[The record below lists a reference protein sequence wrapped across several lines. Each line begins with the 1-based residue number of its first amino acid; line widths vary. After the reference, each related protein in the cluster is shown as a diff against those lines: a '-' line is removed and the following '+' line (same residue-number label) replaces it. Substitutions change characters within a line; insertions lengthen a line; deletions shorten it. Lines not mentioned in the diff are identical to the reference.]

1 MKKVLFKLFVIV
13 IFIQA
18 CIVTNVFAA
27 DSFRVKFQEEL
38 SVKAGE
44 TIEIPIIMDNI
55 DFNGIQKGV
64 IAFSCKLNYDNTV
77 FELVEYDDNNT
88 FKINEDIELYVQY
101 NYINESNKL
110 VLEFSESYFD
120 EFGGKYVD
128 SALEI
133 GKIKIKA
140 KEDILS
146 GAYSLSITEVEGGNT
161 DTVINV
167 SDYESKLYVIGTEI
181 VEQTKEDE
189 NNAIGQTVNGT
200 QENKKIV
207 VSITQN
213 DEGTELYVKPD
224 SEEGIEISKIVVEN
238 NEVTLKDGVYTA
250 KVVPGGIYKIHLYD
264 KNGGFIGTQIV
275 KIAGEVV
282 ELENTGTPVVD
293 DENKEED
300 NNANN
305 NVNNNTN
312 NNVNNNENNN
322 VNNNGNNNVNNN
334 VNNNANNDKN
344 ESVQTGDIVI
354 IPVCILLI
362 LVVVAN
368 LILYWKKLETV

>member
-101 NYINESNKL
+101 NYTNESNKL
-110 VLEFSESYFD
+110 VVQFSNSYFN

-161 DTVINV
+161 DTIINV

-181 VEQTKEDE
+181 IEQTKEDE

-282 ELENTGTPVVD
+282 ELINTGTPVVD
-293 DENKEED
+293 DGSTDDETDKETGKDENKDTSDKNEETSKD
-300 NNANN
+300 
-305 NVNNNTN
+305 T
-312 NNVNNNENNN
+312 
-322 VNNNGNNNVNNN
+322 
-334 VNNNANNDKN
+334 NNDKTDDTN
-344 ESVQTGDIVI
+344 KDNDTGRVEGVQTGDVVI
-354 IPVCILLI
+354 IPVCIVMI
-362 LVVVAN
+362 LVIVAN
-368 LILYWKKLETV
+368 LIIYWKRLESRAF